1 MVLQKLEESINFI
14 VSQMEL
20 NNIEYV
26 DFEQKDGDKTS
37 LKIKIVK
44 QNTNSKYINIESP
57 QTIKIDSELPNNK
70 DNLNQDSK
78 DLGGFKIKYIEDN
91 KLYIIST
98 LVGKLKLDR
107 KINIGDIINPKQKIG
122 EIEIL
127 NIKNPISL
135 EFKIRILDI
144 MTNFEDNVD
153 YGKIL
158 ILAERI
164 EDGNS

>member
-1 MVLQKLEESINFI
+1 MQKLEESIDFI

-44 QNTNSKYINIESP
+44 QNLSSKHGNIESS
-57 QTIKIDSELPNNK
+57 QMIKIDSELPNDK
-70 DNLNQDSK
+70 DKLNQDSK
-78 DLGGFKIKYIEDN
+78 DLGGFKIKYIENN

-98 LVGKLKLDR
+98 SVGKLKLDR
-107 KINIGDIINPKQKIG
+107 KINKGDIINPKQKIG

-135 EFKIRILDI
+135 DFKIKILDI

-153 YGKIL
+153 YGKII

-164 EDGNS
+164 ENGNS